1 MQIYS
6 IGSKEAAHAVP
17 QLAEDAVAL
26 IQSDQ
31 AFGLSAAKE
40 CEARGAICAPLPR
53 KTTVESFATAYFQ
66 TASDFVTHNRYI
78 RLKIN
83 PVIRTH
89 IYSGKLIF
97 SIL

>member
-1 MQIYS
+1 MDDLRILQEQLSPVQIYS

-40 CEARGAICAPLPR
+40 CEARGASAPPC
-53 KTTVESFATAYFQ
+53 
-66 TASDFVTHNRYI
+66 
-78 RLKIN
+78 
-83 PVIRTH
+83 P
-89 IYSGKLIF
+89 GKRQ
-97 SIL
+97 